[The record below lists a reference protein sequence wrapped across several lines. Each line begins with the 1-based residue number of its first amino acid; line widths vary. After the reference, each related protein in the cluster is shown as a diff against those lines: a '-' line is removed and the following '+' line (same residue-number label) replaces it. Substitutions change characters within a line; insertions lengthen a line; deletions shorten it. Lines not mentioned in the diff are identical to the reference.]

1 MNQQVYDRQ
10 LDNTGGISS
19 SQKHLRLRTDIRRQ
33 SQIISGKW
41 IQMKLEC
48 KCYKR
53 KFFIHVHKASIFVK
67 ENINV
72 LNSMIHRH
80 WDSLITLISLSVGTS
95 IAC

>member
-1 MNQQVYDRQ
+1 
-10 LDNTGGISS
+10 
-19 SQKHLRLRTDIRRQ
+19 
-33 SQIISGKW
+33 
-41 IQMKLEC
+41 MKLEC